1 MELPVTRR
9 LLIVTAAGLLI
20 LAALILLN
28 LRGYADKTRTMD
40 EASLPVLGHIS
51 PFSLTDADSQ
61 AFSSDALSNRI
72 WVADFIFT
80 TCGGICPIMTRNMRG
95 LLDVTSIEE
104 QVDMVSFTVNPA
116 YDSPTI
122 LAAYARDYDA
132 DRPSWHFLTGPL
144 DDIRQIAV
152 ESFRVGDIN
161 EPINHSPYFVLVD
174 HIQRV
179 RGYYDGTDVAAV
191 KRLER
196 DIQKLLGN
204 SS

>member
-1 MELPVTRR
+1 MELHVTRR

-20 LAALILLN
+20 LAGLILLN
-28 LRGYADKTRTMD
+28 LRGRPDKTRTGHN
-40 EASLPVLGHIS
+40 ASLPVLGRIA
-51 PFSLTDADSQ
+51 PFSLTDADSH

-122 LAAYARDYDA
+122 LTAYARDYDA

-174 HIQRV
+174 RLQRV
-179 RGYYDGTDVAAV
+179 RGYYDGTDATAL

-196 DIQKLLGN
+196 DIQKLLGD

>member
-1 MELPVTRR
+1 MALHVTRR

-20 LAALILLN
+20 LAGLILLN
-28 LRGYADKTRTMD
+28 LRGGPDTTRTGQN
-40 EASLPVLGHIS
+40 ESLPVLGRIA
-51 PFSLTDADSQ
+51 PFSLTDADSR

-80 TCGGICPIMTRNMRG
+80 TCGGICPIMTRNMRE

-104 QVDMVSFTVNPA
+104 KVDMVSFTVNPA

-122 LAAYARDYDA
+122 LTAYARDYDA
-132 DRPSWHFLTGPL
+132 NRPSWHFLTGPL

-152 ESFRVGDIN
+152 ESFRVGDMD

-174 HIQRV
+174 RLQRV
-179 RGYYDGTDVAAV
+179 RGYYDGTDATAL

-196 DIQKLLGN
+196 DIQKLLGD